1 MGQPLNPLDTVRR
14 IWRLGRSSH
23 AGSAAVQFG
32 EQNEI
37 SGSVDFCEL
46 RELGPQM
53 RPQML

>member
-1 MGQPLNPLDTVRR
+1 VGQPLNPLDTVRR

-32 EQNEI
+32 EQNEM